1 MPEPTRRMMAS
12 RSLSA
17 RALIAATA
25 WLVACAGTT
34 ATAQPTS
41 PEQVPPPALMD
52 GTSFAGVELPIA
64 PVDGL
69 IEMGGQRAW
78 VWTTPGDGVTQRVVL
93 EGDVRVTLGRYEF
106 RAARAA
112 LWLDRVGEQAGAS
125 VYQVYAVFDEVKT
138 PTADAAIAV
147 EADRLP
153 VQGVIVPIGEVRL
166 RADVTNEGPP
176 TGGGLA
182 AFETEARATFARRLG
197 EVTGAIPPEREIVT
211 REPRLEPLR
220 RHLSPPNVPERRPPD
235 ALAGGDDGS
244 LPPPAL
250 GAESTA
256 TPAEPLFVAQ
266 GTFAVAVGDRVVVQR
281 GERANA
287 AILSGGVAVQYSDPR
302 GDQTLE
308 LSAERGVIFLK
319 PGSLADQLGSLSA
332 EDVDGIYLEGEVL
345 ASDGTYTLRGPRVYY
360 DVPTGRAVVLDAV
373 FYTYDQQRQ
382 MPLYVRAD
390 AIRQQASDTFV
401 ADRARLA
408 NTAFKNPHF
417 TIGASDVTVTV
428 YEQDVNGERLGGK
441 SHVDARNLTLEGGG
455 LPVMWFPLY
464 KGDPEQFPLRGLQMS
479 DSNRRG
485 FGVQSTWNAYAL
497 LGIEPPPGV
506 NADLQADWFEDSGL
520 GLGLAVDWDRPRANG
535 SFNGYLLPDDAGK
548 DIAQN
553 GTDVS
558 REGETRGYVHAQHM
572 QRLGDDWV
580 LRAEG
585 GYVSDPLF
593 LDSYF
598 PRIARDGPEITN
610 RLHLS
615 RTQENTQLSFEAKAQ
630 ANDFIAPQWLLQSP
644 GYFVDKLPEV
654 GYVAVANDVF
664 AETAPGLLTHTWEA
678 SLSLM
683 RMRFSEVDAS
693 EYGFRGMTS
702 ADRAFG
708 TLPTESLG
716 DALRA
721 TGLNEDFVTRF
732 DTRHELSAQLKAGPV
747 NVTPFAVGRFT
758 AYDSEFEDFS
768 PSESDQARL
777 WGSAGLKLSTQLT
790 RVNNSVRSGLFD
802 LNRIRHIVEPS
813 VTVWHSGTNIDRVDL
828 PVFDDDVE
836 SIAEGS
842 AVRVGVDQTW
852 QTKRGGPGRWRSV
865 DVLRLNA
872 EYVWAADDVDRES
885 PIGRYYDARPELS
898 NFGEFLRLGGVWQ
911 ASEVV
916 ALAGDI
922 NYDIERRDFN
932 RWSGGVLVQ
941 HTPTFRTSAELRS
954 IDSQGATY
962 GFLAAEYQFT
972 KKYRARGRL
981 VYNFEEQDFQ
991 AVVGNVYRE
1000 FPNGSLGLEV
1010 RYDNI
1015 RGETSIG
1022 FVFRPTGIR
1031 ESAGLGTGD
1040 SFRFGS

>member
-1 MPEPTRRMMAS
+1 MPEPTRRLMAR
-12 RSLSA
+12 RSLCDRVCLA
-17 RALIAATA
+17 VTAA
-25 WLVACAGTT
+25 LVACAGTT
-34 ATAQPTS
+34 VSAQPTNTRD
-41 PEQVPPPALMD
+41 VPPPALLD

-64 PVDGL
+64 PVDGQ
-69 IEMGGQRAW
+69 IAMAGQRAW

-93 EGDVRVTLGRYEF
+93 EGDVRVTLGSYEF

-112 LWLDRVGEQAGAS
+112 IWLDRLGERAGAP
-125 VYQVYAVFDEVKT
+125 VYQVYAVFDEVRT

-147 EADRLP
+147 DADRLP
-153 VQGVIVPIGEVRL
+153 VQGVIAPIGDVTL
-166 RADVTNEGPP
+166 RADVTASGAPS
-176 TGGGLA
+176 GGGLG
-182 AFETEARATFARRLG
+182 AFEEEARATFARRLG
-197 EVTGAIPPEREIVT
+197 EVTGAVPPEREVVT
-211 REPRLEPLR
+211 REPQLEPLPK
-220 RHLSPPNVPERRPPD
+220 HLSPPNIPERRPPD
-235 ALAGGDDGS
+235 AVAQGA

-250 GAESTA
+250 GAD
-256 TPAEPLFVAQ
+256 TPLRSADPLFVAQ
-266 GTFAVAVGDRVVVQR
+266 GSFAVAVGDRVVVQR

-302 GDQTLE
+302 GDQSLE

-319 PGSLADQLGSLSA
+319 PGALADQLGSLSA

-390 AIRQQASDTFV
+390 SIRQQASDTFV
-401 ADRARLA
+401 AERARLA

-455 LPVMWFPLY
+455 VPIGWFPLY

-485 FGVQSTWNAYAL
+485 FGVQSTWNAFAL
-497 LGIEPPPGV
+497 LGIEPPPGTA
-506 NADLQADWFEDSGL
+506 ADFQLDWFEDAGL
-520 GLGLAVDWDRPRANG
+520 GLGLGLDWDRPNANG
-535 SFNGYLLPDDAGK
+535 TFSGYLLPDDSGK

-553 GTDVS
+553 GTDVK
-558 REGETRGYVHAQHM
+558 RDGETRGYVQAQHM
-572 QRLGDDWV
+572 QQLGDQWV
-580 LRAEG
+580 LRLEG

-598 PRIARDGPEITN
+598 PRIARDGREITN

-615 RTQENTQLSFEAKAQ
+615 RTDDNRLLTFEAKAQ

-654 GYVAVANDVF
+654 GYIAVANDVF

-693 EYGFRGMTS
+693 EYGFQGVMS
-702 ADRAFG
+702 ANQAFG

-721 TGLNEDFVTRF
+721 QGLNEDLVTRF

-747 NVTPFAVGRFT
+747 NVTPFVVGRFT

-768 PSESDQARL
+768 PTESDQARF
-777 WGSAGLKLSTQLT
+777 WGSAGVKLSTQLQ

-813 VTVWHSGTNIDRVDL
+813 LTVWHSGTNIDRVNL

-836 SIAEGS
+836 SLAEGS
-842 AVRVGVDQTW
+842 AVRIGVDQTW

-872 EYVWAADDVDRES
+872 EYVWASDDVDRVR

-898 NFGEFLRLGGVWQ
+898 NFGEFVRVGAVWQ

-922 NYDIERRDFN
+922 NYDVDRRDFN

-962 GFLAAEYQFT
+962 GFLSAEYEFT

-991 AVVGNVYRE
+991 AVVGNIYRE

-1015 RGETSIG
+1015 RGETSVG
-1022 FVFRPTGIR
+1022 FVFRPSGIR
-1031 ESAGLGTGD
+1031 ESAGIGTGD
-1040 SFRFGS
+1040 SFRFGG